1 MLDKTACRYGQIHL
15 WIKVW
20 VTDNEH
26 VYSPKQGSRTD
37 RDRQIYT
44 TEPDGINMYTVQQP
58 DSDVVL
64 KGLPNTR
71 DSWIILRVWS
81 IPR

>member
-1 MLDKTACRYGQIHL
+1 MSTFIRQNKAVGQA
-15 WIKVW
+15 
-20 VTDNEH
+20 
-26 VYSPKQGSRTD
+26 D

-71 DSWIILRVWS
+71 DSWIILRVLS